1 MFFEAFQQSGQHVEI
16 LCRAGCGDDGAD
28 RTADGLHVSQGRSE
42 ADPAE
47 FGEEFGE
54 FFCCVFLR
62 VLMCFPEGVFSTIL
76 REDWASCL
84 PGRAFVCCGACWYL
98 RLSQR
103 GLI

>member
-47 FGEEFGE
+47 FGEESGE
-54 FFCCVFLR
+54 FFCGNPAAAVGDSAIAA
-62 VLMCFPEGVFSTIL
+62 VSMV
-76 REDWASCL
+76 
-84 PGRAFVCCGACWYL
+84 PG
-98 RLSQR
+98 
-103 GLI
+103 